1 MHVKIYN
8 ACSLKKAIA
17 FHRQKRKEDNN
28 NVMTVVLKNV
38 QKTAGAK
45 PILDDLIVAM
55 DKGISLC
62 VYVRCVEDTISIYM
76 EDTIIKFPNICMYV
90 CMFDTLELLMYALV
104 YQ

>member
-1 MHVKIYN
+1 MYVKIYN
-8 ACSLKKAIA
+8 VCSLKKAIA

-62 VYVRCVEDTISIYM
+62 MYV
-76 EDTIIKFPNICMYV
+76 CMYV
-90 CMFDTLELLMYALV
+90 CTVCRRYYMYIHGRYY
-104 YQ
+104 YQIS